1 MASRP
6 DWLAT
11 LAQRVQALGATGLLQ
26 SYEVAGNAPF
36 DRAHANCA
44 YVYDNAV
51 AGMALL
57 AGGHAAEARRLG
69 DALVA
74 AQTRDRFWKDGR
86 FRNAYASGPVA
97 ATGDYP
103 LPGRWDAVQAR
114 WVEDRYQVSS
124 ATGVVA
130 WAGLFLAALHRASGG
145 ATGSATGAGA
155 YRKAAERAGDWIE
168 RTVRVPAGY
177 AGGFLGW
184 EPSPAPLGWVST
196 EHNLD
201 CAVLFAALGRAAATR
216 HARDFV
222 ARMWQAGEG
231 RFAAGLTPSGGVN
244 LFSAVDANIWPLL
257 APGAHPEWA
266 AALAWVMAR
275 HGVPPASSAAQPQG
289 VDFNTDRD
297 GIWLEGTAYVAL
309 AARLSADRGAGDAAL
324 AGRMMTTLRA
334 QTGGTGLVYACSG
347 PSLTTGLS
355 TGFGETADFLYYRR
369 PHVGATAWAALAG
382 LGANPFAV

>member
-1 MASRP
+1 M
-6 DWLAT
+6 
-11 LAQRVQALGATGLLQ
+11 TG
-26 SYEVAGNAPF
+26 
-36 DRAHANCA
+36 R
-44 YVYDNAV
+44 
-51 AGMALL
+51 
-57 AGGHAAEARRLG
+57 
-69 DALVA
+69 
-74 AQTRDRFWKDGR
+74 
-86 FRNAYASGPVA
+86 
-97 ATGDYP
+97 
-103 LPGRWDAVQAR
+103 
-114 WVEDRYQVSS
+114 
-124 ATGVVA
+124 
-130 WAGLFLAALHRASGG
+130 
-145 ATGSATGAGA
+145 ATGAGG
-155 YRKAAERAGDWIE
+155 YREAAERAGDWIE
-168 RTVRVPAGY
+168 RTVKVPAGY

-201 CAVLFAALGRAAATR
+201 CAVLFAALGRAAAAQ

-222 ARMWQAGEG
+222 ARMWQAREA

-244 LFSAVDANIWPLL
+244 QFSAVDANIWPLL
-257 APGAHPEWA
+257 APGAHTEWA
-266 AALAWVMAR
+266 AALAWVVAQ
-275 HGVPPASSAAQPQG
+275 HGVPPASSAGQPEG

-324 AGRMMTTLRA
+324 AERMMATLRA